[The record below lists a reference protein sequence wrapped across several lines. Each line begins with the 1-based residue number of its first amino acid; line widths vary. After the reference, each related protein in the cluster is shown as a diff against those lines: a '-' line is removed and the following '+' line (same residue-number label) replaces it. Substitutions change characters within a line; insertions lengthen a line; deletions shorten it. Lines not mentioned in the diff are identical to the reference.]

1 MKTTF
6 IALDP
11 AVSTGYAVAEVD
23 GKVCTVTAYGFI
35 DVDQSSQY
43 EGDWC
48 LDLQAR
54 ISQLHAQHQFTDVA
68 VEDYFFSSRF
78 KSGSNVN
85 PYFRAAIHIWARQR
99 SLPYSILNIS
109 NWKVFVACRSTP
121 TKLQK
126 LKWGKEPAK
135 KLMIAQALYQR
146 FGIKLPNHSISDK
159 TGKPIQFR
167 YDISDAIG
175 QALYHAYSKYGC
187 TTFNC
192 SIVPAADVPMKKT
205 KKTFSYDDLV

>member
-1 MKTTF
+1 
-6 IALDP
+6 
-11 AVSTGYAVAEVD
+11 
-23 GKVCTVTAYGFI
+23 
-35 DVDQSSQY
+35 
-43 EGDWC
+43 
-48 LDLQAR
+48 
-54 ISQLHAQHQFTDVA
+54 
-68 VEDYFFSSRF
+68 
-78 KSGSNVN
+78 
-85 PYFRAAIHIWARQR
+85 
-99 SLPYSILNIS
+99 
-109 NWKVFVACRSTP
+109 
-121 TKLQK
+121 

-192 SIVPAADVPMKKT
+192 SIVPAVDVPMKKT

>member
-1 MKTTF
+1 MKQVFLT
-6 IALDP
+6 LDP
-11 AVSTGYAVAEVD
+11 ALSTGYAVAEVEN
-23 GKVCTVTAYGFI
+23 KTCTIIDYGFI

-43 EGDWC
+43 EGDWMI
-48 LDLQAR
+48 DLQNR
-54 ISQLHAQHQFTDVA
+54 ISKLHAQYNFSDVA

-85 PYFRAAIHIWARQR
+85 PYFRAAIHMWSRQNG
-99 SLPYSILNIS
+99 LPYSILNIS
-109 NWKVFVACRSTP
+109 NWKVFIATRSTP
-121 TKLQK
+121 TKIQK

-146 FGIKLPNHSISDK
+146 FDIKLPNHSISEK

-167 YDISDAIG
+167 YDVSDAIG

-187 TTFNC
+187 TTFISSVVNPPD
-192 SIVPAADVPMKKT
+192 IPMKKT